1 MKLTIKDIAKKSGH
15 SCSTVSRVLN
25 DSPFVSEKTR
35 ARVKKVIEDMDFRP
49 NHVARGLVKGQMNI
63 VVCIIGDRWNPFYA
77 ELFSAAE
84 EVLNRE
90 GFLAVLCYTNYEPV
104 KEEKY
109 LEAALENNFAGVIMV
124 TAPETQQLAENLA
137 KLDCPVVLANRYLA
151 SVPTDVVL
159 MDNYHGG
166 YIATRHLI
174 DLGHRRIAHWAGPD
188 NSTASRDRVRG
199 YREAMREAGLE
210 VREGDILKGNLLE
223 SEGYQFA
230 CELLNNPRD
239 VTAVFCGN
247 DMMASGVVR
256 AYSEHGKRIPQD
268 MSVIGFDDSPV
279 AVSGPVKLTTVRQHP
294 EAMGQTA
301 ADLVLN
307 RMTNKDQPHRK
318 VVFSPE
324 LVVRD
329 SAAPCRSCQPPA
341 AE

>member
-1 MKLTIKDIAKKSGH
+1 MKPTIKDIAKYSGH

-25 DSPFVSEKTR
+25 DSPFVSETTR
-35 ARVKKVIEDMDFRP
+35 ARVKKVIDDMDFRP
-49 NHVARGLVKGQMNI
+49 NYVARGLVKGRMNI

-84 EVLNRE
+84 EVLNRQ
-90 GFLAVLCYTNYEPV
+90 GYLAVLCYTNYEPI

-109 LEAALENNFAGVIMV
+109 LEAAAEYNFAGVIMV

-137 KLDCPVVLANRYLA
+137 KLDCPVVLANRYLV
-151 SVPTDVVL
+151 SVPTDIVL

-174 DLGHRRIAHWAGPD
+174 DLGHRRIAHWSGPD

-199 YREAMREAGLE
+199 YREAMREADLE
-210 VREGDILKGNLLE
+210 VRDGDIVKGNLLE

-230 CELLNNPRD
+230 GHLLDNPRD
-239 VTAVFCGN
+239 ITAVFCGN

-256 AYSEHGKRIPQD
+256 AYIERGKKIPD
-268 MSVIGFDDSPV
+268 DLSLVGFDDSPL
-279 AVSGPVKLTTVRQHP
+279 AVSGTVKLTTVRQHP
-294 EAMGQTA
+294 QAMGQAA

-307 RMTNKDQPHRK
+307 RMTNKEQPHRRIT
-318 VVFSPE
+318 FSPE
-324 LVVRD
+324 LVIRE
-329 SAAPCRSCQPPA
+329 STRPGR
-341 AE
+341 